1 MIPSPLH
8 LKTYFFTKIQLVAC
22 PKGCDTPGDG
32 AFASQVEYARHEKD
46 PSKWMVQL
54 GVRKTEDDEE
64 GCPEYTFEIQ
74 VVGLF
79 AVDAEFPKEKAERM
93 VRANGPAVLFGAVR
107 EMVAN
112 LTARGPFPPVTL
124 PTVTFVDEAHSPSVG
139 ASKPESAGKR
149 SKPKAKKRRTKQS

>member
-8 LKTYFFTKIQLVAC
+8 LETYFFTEIHLVAC
-22 PKGCDTPGDG
+22 SADCETQGDG
-32 AFASQVEYARHEKD
+32 MFTSQVECARHGDD

-54 GVRKTEDDEE
+54 GVRKAEDDEE

-79 AVDAEFPKEKAERM
+79 DVDKEYPSQKAESM
-93 VRANGPAVLFGAVR
+93 VKANGPAVLFGAVR

-112 LTARGPFPPVTL
+112 LTARGPFPPVEL
-124 PTVTFVDEAHSPSVG
+124 PTVTFVDECKSSEKSAKPKSRRPRPRL
-139 ASKPESAGKR
+139 ASKKVTR
-149 SKPKAKKRRTKQS
+149 SIE